1 MVRRR
6 MRRAIVITACLALAG
21 CGGKSASKSTQP
33 NLGAKGT
40 DTQAAQGLGFPS
52 VATKNTTRVGGAD
65 PVANAA
71 AVSQAVFP
79 DSHPAAVTLPT
90 RRLRPRSPGRRAGT
104 RCRRDPGER
113 KPASGCR
120 PPSSNRSRSGPRIPW
135 PSAG

>member
-1 MVRRR
+1 MLRSGSTDWSVNSKPDAGVQSRVYPATRAVNRGRRYGPPPHAPSDR
-6 MRRAIVITACLALAG
+6 DHSPASLLAG

-40 DTQAAQGLGFPS
+40 DTQAAQGLGFPA

-79 DSHPAAVTLPT
+79 ATAPHPATP
-90 RRLRPRSPGRRAGT
+90 
-104 RCRRDPGER
+104 
-113 KPASGCR
+113 
-120 PPSSNRSRSGPRIPW
+120 
-135 PSAG
+135 

>member
-6 MRRAIVITACLALAG
+6 MRRAIVIITCVVLAG
-21 CGGKSASKSTQP
+21 CGGKSSSKNTQP

-40 DTQAAQGLGFPS
+40 DTQAAQGLGFPA

-79 DSHPAAVTLPT
+79 NAHPSAVTLVD
-90 RRLRPRSPGRRAGT
+90 SGDWRAGIAAAALFA
-104 RCRRDPGER
+104 
-113 KPASGCR
+113 KPVGAPILLSDGTSLPAASD
-120 PPSSNRSRSGPRIPW
+120 
-135 PSAG
+135 SAL